1 MITFLTVLFFI
12 FSALL
17 IFVVVYKYR
26 IKNTLKGRQSPEKE
40 KLLNWLVTGVG
51 VIFFVVVFLLA
62 FTYNRMAIENK
73 AAVESVTKSIET
85 QTTPVTTQPA
95 NSIETQTTPVTT
107 QPANST
113 EQASPTEQ
121 QNPSTNTTESSN
133 TSNQ

>member
-17 IFVVVYKYR
+17 IFVVVYQYR

-73 AAVESVTKSIET
+73 SAIESINKSVESQTQPAQSAPTNQSTEE
-85 QTTPVTTQPA
+85 QTTPVENQPSENTN
-95 NSIETQTTPVTT
+95 NS
-107 QPANST
+107 NK
-113 EQASPTEQ
+113 
-121 QNPSTNTTESSN
+121 
-133 TSNQ
+133 

>member
-17 IFVVVYKYR
+17 IFVVVYQYR

-51 VIFFVVVFLLA
+51 VIFFIVVFLLA
-62 FTYNRMAIENK
+62 FTYNKIAMENK
-73 AAVESVTKSIET
+73 AAIESITKSAETQNQQLNTSVTPET
-85 QTTPVTTQPA
+85 
-95 NSIETQTTPVTT
+95 N

-113 EQASPTEQ
+113 ENQGTEQ
-121 QNPSTNTTESSN
+121 TDQTQN
-133 TSNQ
+133 NQNK

>member
-17 IFVVVYKYR
+17 IFVVVYQYR

-95 NSIETQTTPVTT
+95 NS
-107 QPANST
+107 T

-121 QNPSTNTTESSN
+121 QNPSTNTTESN

>member
-17 IFVVVYKYR
+17 IFVVVYQYR

-51 VIFFVVVFLLA
+51 VIFFIVVFLLA
-62 FTYNRMAIENK
+62 FTYNRIAIENK
-73 AAVESVTKSIET
+73 AAIESVTKSVETQTQTIEQ
-85 QTTPVTTQPA
+85 QTTPVTT
-95 NSIETQTTPVTT
+95 S
-107 QPANST
+107 
-113 EQASPTEQ
+113 EQANPQ
-121 QNPSTNTTESSN
+121 QPQNTDSN